1 MQKSASQMF
10 GEAQRGRGWGGGD
23 KARQNEGGEGRG
35 IYLDLGFFEDSS

>member
-1 MQKSASQMF
+1 MF
-10 GEAQRGRGWGGGD
+10 GKAQRGGGWGGD